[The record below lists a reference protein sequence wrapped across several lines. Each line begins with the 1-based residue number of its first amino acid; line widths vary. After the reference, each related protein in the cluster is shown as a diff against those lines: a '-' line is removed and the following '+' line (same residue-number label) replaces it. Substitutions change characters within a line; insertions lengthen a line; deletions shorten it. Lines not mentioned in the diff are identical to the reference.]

1 MPANS
6 MVRLPQALEM
16 VNQTVSISTEPESST
31 FLQRNIL
38 EFAVP
43 TDSDVEKFL
52 EAIQAKDDMRA
63 QQAKQREDL

>member
-1 MPANS
+1 
-6 MVRLPQALEM
+6 M

-63 QQAKQREDL
+63 Q